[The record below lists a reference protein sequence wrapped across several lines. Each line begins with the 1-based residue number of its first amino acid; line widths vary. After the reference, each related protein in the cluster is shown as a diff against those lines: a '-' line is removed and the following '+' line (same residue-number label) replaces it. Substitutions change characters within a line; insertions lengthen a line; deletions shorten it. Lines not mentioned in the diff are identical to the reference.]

1 MLRSRRSSTSGERNS
16 ANKLLPL
23 PGNHIHSSRDSITGM
38 SQKSNQK
45 YTWRGAKWI
54 FYALPRLFLWGWIH
68 RQCWRKGKGITA
80 RKWGLRYLND
90 VFIGRLALD
99 KGWDIGDCPIHLY
112 GDHFDRNGHGAS
124 GQDGCVDD
132 FGVLQGKE
140 KWIFMRQQE
149 AGNGFPGYFIS
160 VHDVHVCSLHW
171 SSQVKVPAEHLGS
184 FSLDFV
190 SWHFHFQHS
199 ILEESNWKQQTR
211 DPLMKSNNLHLHP
224 FRETG

>member
-1 MLRSRRSSTSGERNS
+1 
-16 ANKLLPL
+16 
-23 PGNHIHSSRDSITGM
+23 M

-54 FYALPRLFLWGWIH
+54 FYALPRLFLRGWIH
-68 RQCWRKGKGITA
+68 RRCWRKGKGITV

-132 FGVLQGKE
+132 LGVLQGKE
-140 KWIFMRQQE
+140 KWIYMRQQE

-160 VHDVHVCSLHW
+160 VHDLHVCSLHCLMLTGE
-171 SSQVKVPAEHLGS
+171 SPRRAPELIFIGFHQLTFSFPALH
-184 FSLDFV
+184 
-190 SWHFHFQHS
+190 SWGEQ
-199 ILEESNWKQQTR
+199 LEAADMRTPNEK
-211 DPLMKSNNLHLHP
+211 
-224 FRETG
+224 